1 MTAARPFPRTTSR
14 GSGRAPGRRWP
25 TLALCGMLLLTVAGC
40 AGAEGVRVEQSAA
53 ADAVPDSRA
62 TPLPAA
68 PATPEPASP
77 DGEESSA
84 ADPAPKTSSGD
95 AAAGK
100 PDASRLYR
108 PSAAPVSPPG
118 AQRELDV
125 IALLKAD
132 PAVDKQVKEYLYPCA
147 GTAWPVDVA
156 YGRLT
161 GMDAADVV
169 VNVSACAD
177 GTGVGS
183 YVYRETPSGQYV
195 NVFTEEEASVYA
207 EVDRNSLRVYQDIYL
222 GEDPMCCPTG
232 QDVVTY
238 VWRGGRF
245 AELDRVYKDY
255 PKPSA
260 SGRRDGEG

>member
-1 MTAARPFPRTTSR
+1 
-14 GSGRAPGRRWP
+14 
-25 TLALCGMLLLTVAGC
+25 MLLLTVAGC

-68 PATPEPASP
+68 PATPEPSAESP
-77 DGEESSA
+77 D
-84 ADPAPKTSSGD
+84 ADPAPKTSSGRAD
-95 AAAGK
+95 GGGIDTDK
-100 PDASRLYR
+100 PDAGRLYR
-108 PSAAPVSPPG
+108 PSAAPVRPPG

-132 PAVDKQVKEYLYPCA
+132 PAVDKEVKEYLYPCA

-161 GMDAADVV
+161 GVSAADVV

-260 SGRRDGEG
+260 SGRREGEG